1 MSSILG
7 RPHDRNHRSIRAV
20 KIDGLLK
27 GPKPIAAYLRC
38 HPSKQHHRQA
48 ISVLEGVRILEDGK
62 TVKVRG
68 VGTLTLE
75 DAVHKPIRSAQI
87 VLRKGQLWLHAQH
100 GEIIPEPKD
109 LDGRT
114 VGYDSGVLHT
124 LTSSKGEHLH
134 RPDTLALQERVR
146 NIYRHRRK
154 CCTYQSR
161 QWRRLGK
168 KARTILN
175 AVAHIQQN
183 WERHTAR
190 DISEEHSLVG
200 LENLQLK
207 SMTASAKGTSS
218 LPGSGT
224 KRALNEKLAR
234 ARIGRLH
241 HAIMRRSVRD
251 GTWLVMVNPANTSLQ
266 CSRCG
271 EKDKEGR
278 DAEQFT
284 CTSCGFAIHADENA
298 GRNIRTR
305 AENVMRGYRKT
316 RGGRDECPGSDAP
329 NRQGLHE
336 GHGRQLRSCFTR
348 GRRAPLARSVDLAR
362 GLDVLTAV
370 LSSHQYNSQKHPA
383 KRPIT
388 SNRPFAARRSTVPP
402 SDDMRPPSNLPM
414 TSRRPRF

>member
-1 MSSILG
+1 M
-7 RPHDRNHRSIRAV
+7 
-20 KIDGLLK
+20 
-27 GPKPIAAYLRC
+27 
-38 HPSKQHHRQA
+38 
-48 ISVLEGVRILEDGK
+48 ISFTGMRI
-62 TVKVRG
+62 
-68 VGTLTLE
+68 
-75 DAVHKPIRSAQI
+75 
-87 VLRKGQLWLHAQH
+87 
-100 GEIIPEPKD
+100 
-109 LDGRT
+109 DGRT

-175 AVAHIQQN
+175 TVAHIQQN

-190 DISEEHSLVG
+190 NISEEHSLVG

-336 GHGRQLRSCFTR
+336 GHGEAAAKLLHPRE
-348 GRRAPLARSVDLAR
+348 AR
-362 GLDVLTAV
+362 
-370 LSSHQYNSQKHPA
+370 
-383 KRPIT
+383 
-388 SNRPFAARRSTVPP
+388 AARQVNGPGARPGCADSCAVKP
-402 SDDMRPPSNLPM
+402 SI
-414 TSRRPRF
+414 